1 MQQLIDF
8 AAVLA
13 FLIAYFVGGD
23 IFIATAVLMVSVSL
37 QMIAYK
43 LLRKPISNEL
53 KITFWASMLLGGLT
67 LVVQD
72 EAFIQWKPT
81 VIYSLFAA
89 ALLGSFWFKKVFLPE
104 KMLGKA
110 MQLSDQN
117 WQRLT
122 YGWSLAFLGCAGLNI
137 WVANNFSMDTWV
149 TFKVF
154 GLMAL
159 QLGFIVI
166 TVVYLAA
173 TGALSESSLDSLEK
187 SKPQDS

>member
-89 ALLGSFWFKKVFLPE
+89 ALLGSFWFKKVFLLE

-154 GLMAL
+154 GIMAL

>member
-89 ALLGSFWFKKVFLPE
+89 ALLGSFWFKKVFLLE
-104 KMLGKA
+104 KVLGKA

-173 TGALSESSLDSLEK
+173 TGALSESSLNSLEK
-187 SKPQDS
+187 SEPQDS

>member
-89 ALLGSFWFKKVFLPE
+89 ALLGSFWFKKVFLLE

-173 TGALSESSLDSLEK
+173 TGALSESSLDSLKK

>member
-89 ALLGSFWFKKVFLPE
+89 ALLGSFWFKKVFLLE
-104 KMLGKA
+104 KVLGKA

-173 TGALSESSLDSLEK
+173 TGALLESSLDSLEK
-187 SKPQDS
+187 SEPQDS

>member
-89 ALLGSFWFKKVFLPE
+89 ALLGSFWFKKVF
-104 KMLGKA
+104 
-110 MQLSDQN
+110 
-117 WQRLT
+117 
-122 YGWSLAFLGCAGLNI
+122 C
-137 WVANNFSMDTWV
+137 
-149 TFKVF
+149 
-154 GLMAL
+154 
-159 QLGFIVI
+159 
-166 TVVYLAA
+166 
-173 TGALSESSLDSLEK
+173 
-187 SKPQDS
+187 SKKCWAKLCS

>member
-23 IFIATAVLMVSVSL
+23 IFIATAVLMVGVSL

-89 ALLGSFWFKKVFLPE
+89 ALLGSFWFKKVFLLE
-104 KMLGKA
+104 KVLGKA

-166 TVVYLAA
+166 TVVYLGA
-173 TGALSESSLDSLEK
+173 TGALSESSLNSLEK
-187 SKPQDS
+187 SEPQDS

>member
-23 IFIATAVLMVSVSL
+23 IFIATAVLMVGVSL

-89 ALLGSFWFKKVFLPE
+89 ALLGSFWFKKVFLLE

-173 TGALSESSLDSLEK
+173 TGALSESSLNSLEK
-187 SKPQDS
+187 SEPQDS

>member
-89 ALLGSFWFKKVFLPE
+89 ALLGSFWFKKVFLLE
-104 KMLGKA
+104 KVLGKA

-187 SKPQDS
+187 SEPQDS

>member
-89 ALLGSFWFKKVFLPE
+89 ALLGSFWFKKVFLLE
-104 KMLGKA
+104 KVLGKA

-166 TVVYLAA
+166 TVVYLGA
-173 TGALSESSLDSLEK
+173 TGALSESSLNSLEK
-187 SKPQDS
+187 SEPQDS

>member
-23 IFIATAVLMVSVSL
+23 IFIATAVLMVGVSL

-89 ALLGSFWFKKVFLPE
+89 ALLGSFWFKKVFLLE
-104 KMLGKA
+104 KVLGKA

-173 TGALSESSLDSLEK
+173 TGALSESSLNSLEK
-187 SKPQDS
+187 SEPQDS

>member
-23 IFIATAVLMVSVSL
+23 IFIATAVLMIGVTL

-43 LLRKPISNEL
+43 LLSKPISKEL
-53 KITFWASMLLGGLT
+53 KITFWVSMVLGSLT
-67 LVVQD
+67 LIVRD

-81 VIYSLFAA
+81 VIYSVCAA
-89 ALLGSFWFKKVFLPE
+89 ALLGSLWFNKVFLLE
-104 KMLGKA
+104 KLLGKA
-110 MQLSDQN
+110 MQLSDRN
-117 WQRLT
+117 WTRLT
-122 YGWSLAFLGCAGLNI
+122 YGWSIAFIGCAGLNL
-137 WVANNFSMDTWV
+137 WVADNYSMDTWV

-159 QLGFIVI
+159 QLGFVLI

-173 TGALSESSLDSLEK
+173 TGALSEAALDK
-187 SKPQDS
+187 SEAQDS

>member
-89 ALLGSFWFKKVFLPE
+89 ALLGSFWFKKVFLLE